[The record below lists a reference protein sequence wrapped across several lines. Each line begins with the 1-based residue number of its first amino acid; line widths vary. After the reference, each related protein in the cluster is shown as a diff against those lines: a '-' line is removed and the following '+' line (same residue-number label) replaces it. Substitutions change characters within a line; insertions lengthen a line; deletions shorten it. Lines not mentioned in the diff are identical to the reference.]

1 MSGIQ
6 VLLHWLWEQEDKW
19 RCAALYF
26 HVRILFFHLIGLS
39 SHSMWCRQQGNRKWR
54 QRMERRRCTDIGW
67 GEEWGLTADDRWWSI
82 PARHNWVIQT
92 KPLLHIRPYAPAYS
106 DKARHTQTS
115 CSFMRNMAIKLSL
128 SKVQGA
134 NRLNVQQERREKNS
148 SSLTA
153 CLSSISLHL
162 FPRISQ
168 IRKKHS
174 WGKIHSLAVFS
185 CLLSL
190 HLFCLVTMLSLYKI
204 CFSNSKSLR
213 SGNLLW
219 YTNTAGKWQCN
230 KLCSSDEP

>member
-6 VLLHWLWEQEDKW
+6 VLLHWLWEREDKW

-39 SHSMWCRQQGNRKWR
+39 SHSMRCRQRGNRKWR
-54 QRMERRRCTDIGW
+54 WGMERRRSADIGW
-67 GEEWGLTADDRWWSI
+67 GEEWGPTADDLWWSI
-82 PARHNWVIQT
+82 PARHNGGIQT
-92 KPLLHIRPYAPAYS
+92 KPLLHIRPHAPAYS
-106 DKARHTQTS
+106 ENARHTRTS
-115 CSFMRNMAIKLSL
+115 CSFMHNNMSL

-134 NRLNVQQERREKNS
+134 NRLNVQQERREKRS
-148 SSLTA
+148 SFLTA
-153 CLSSISLHL
+153 CLSSVSLHL

-168 IRKKHS
+168 IRKKTFMREDS
-174 WGKIHSLAVFS
+174 LSLAVF
-185 CLLSL
+185 CRLLSP

-204 CFSNSKSLR
+204 RLSNSKSLR